1 MTTTPDSTITLEITR
16 VFLDEENPR
25 HKPFQSQDEVI
36 RYLCET
42 EKVLP
47 LAKDI
52 ADHGLNPLERFAVL
66 PSGDTAYVTAE
77 GNRRLCALKLL
88 HDPDLAPAALRR
100 DFEALSQS
108 GRVPSTISA
117 FVFPDRASVDLWLDR
132 IHAGSNEGRGR
143 RPWTAE
149 QKARHSGYD
158 KNVRAQRLLDAAEHY
173 GLLDNKERKGRLS
186 TVQRYLQNPDFRQTL
201 GLDVTDAENPATT
214 LTETDFTSR
223 LRLFV
228 RDVVDK
234 TVTTRDNV
242 PRIREYASHLTTR
255 CPLSVSE
262 GPSRPIDPSAP
273 VRPRGSTKKPQR
285 PRTPK
290 RLPFSKAFESAL
302 ESLPSYKLQRL
313 YYSLCSIS
321 LNTHTSLLTVG
332 AWTLLESLT
341 ALDGRNPNTDFHA
354 YLSQN
359 RLSSLGLGSRREVQG
374 IRAAVKRISD
384 LGNNTKHDA
393 TAASFNG
400 ETLAN
405 DMETIGGM
413 LLALAESARQKRV
426 AA

>member
-1 MTTTPDSTITLEITR
+1 MTTTPHSTITLEITR

-36 RYLCET
+36 QYLCGT

-52 ADHGLNPLERFAVL
+52 AVHGLNPLERFAVL
-66 PSGDTAYVTAE
+66 PSGDNAYITAE

-88 HDPDLAPAALRR
+88 HDPDLAPAALRKE
-100 DFEALSQS
+100 FESLSQS
-108 GRVPSTISA
+108 SRVSSSISA
-117 FVFPDRASVDLWLDR
+117 FVFPDRPSVDLWLDR

-173 GLLDNKERKGRLS
+173 GLLNNQERKGRLS

-214 LTETDFTSR
+214 LTETDFTTR

-228 RDVVDK
+228 RDLVDK
-234 TVTTRDNV
+234 AVTTRDNV
-242 PRIREYASHLTTR
+242 PRIREYAKHLTAQA
-255 CPLSVSE
+255 PLSEPE
-262 GPSRPIDPSAP
+262 GSVRPIDPSAP
-273 VRPRGSTKKPQR
+273 ARPRGSTKKPRR
-285 PRTPK
+285 PTAPK
-290 RLPFSKAFESAL
+290 RLPFSKALESAL
-302 ESLPSYKLQRL
+302 ESLPSYKLQKL

-321 LNTHTSLLTVG
+321 LNTHTPLLTVG

-341 ALDGRNPNTDFHA
+341 ALDGRNPNTDFHS
-354 YLSQN
+354 YLSQH
-359 RLSSLGLGSRREVQG
+359 RLSSFGLGDRKAVQG

-384 LGNNTKHDA
+384 LGNITKHDS

-405 DMETIGGM
+405 DLETIGEV
-413 LLALAESARQKRV
+413 LLALAESAKKEI